1 LTFHGAVRRGPPHI
15 QPTVFN
21 SIVLGSA
28 LKKWAGYHPL
38 IHVSDNNRLFPGLGA
53 IDFATIFGALKKM
66 GFEGTMAI
74 EGNLQRS
81 FAEDIRTSAQF
92 LSRLPAS

>member
-1 LTFHGAVRRGPPHI
+1 MNIEEAQGP
-15 QPTVFN
+15 VA
-21 SIVLGSA
+21 A
-28 LKKWAGYHPL
+28 LKKWADYYPS

-53 IDFATIFGALKKM
+53 IDFATILGALKKM

-92 LSRLPAS
+92 LSQLPAS